1 MIFSGCA
8 TLKVPPDQIYP
19 FRAAFEGSAVIAG
32 ESMSF
37 EGALSI
43 NSREHGFA
51 QVYGPG
57 GLAAYSVDV
66 TQGEVRLLDMWGRLA
81 GRYSIP
87 LDQFLGLMAGAPP
100 DMRYLWR
107 SSFDGGESITYTWGT
122 LATNGNLLPRE
133 LYVRGDPPLDVRFIQ
148 DGKTITLLM
157 NLCSDRLRLT
167 LDVIAGGRWMSQP
180 FTN

>member
-1 MIFSGCA
+1 MCI
-8 TLKVPPDQIYP
+8 
-19 FRAAFEGSAVIAG
+19 RAS
-32 ESMSF
+32 
-37 EGALSI
+37 
-43 NSREHGFA
+43 
-51 QVYGPG
+51 VYGPG

-157 NLCSDRLRLT
+157 NLGTDRLRLT